1 MSFPVPPQAPNDQQ
15 EHPRLTPGV
24 QALIA
29 INLAVMFVQVTAVNY
44 ADMAAWFGFSTDV
57 LPGRWWTSVTYMF
70 VHAGVWHLL
79 ANMYALY
86 VFGPRVE
93 HGWGYR
99 KFVWFYLLCGLGGVA
114 FDMLFIRSGGLVGAS
129 AAVFG
134 VMTAYAMQW
143 PEEEVY
149 LMFVL
154 PMRVRTL
161 VLGMFVFNMALGLL
175 STGAGAAD
183 GGANVAYFAHVG
195 GIIAAYIYVRMSSSP
210 GMENVRQRVANLPDA
225 DEPPRAIPR
234 NLPRRERGDEVDD
247 IVAKSKAIASKRV
260 AQLTPSARRREAK
273 ADELNRVLDK
283 ISQHGLASLTSDER
297 KVLEEMSKRLR
308 DR

>member
-1 MSFPVPPQAPNDQQ
+1 MSSYSTTQ
-15 EHPRLTPGV
+15 EQEPTGRLTPAV
-24 QALIA
+24 KALIA
-29 INLAVMFVQVTAVNY
+29 INVVVLFIGQWTMVKYPDVVASL
-44 ADMAAWFGFSTDV
+44 GFTSSA
-57 LPGRWWTSVTYMF
+57 LPDRWWTVATYMF
-70 VHAGVWHLL
+70 VHAGLWHLA
-79 ANMYALY
+79 ANMYGLY
-86 VFGPRVE
+86 LFGPRLE
-93 HGWGYR
+93 QQWGTR
-99 KFVWFYLLCGLGGVA
+99 RFAWFYFVCGLGGVVVQL
-114 FDMLFIRSGGLVGAS
+114 LFIRAGILVGSS

-143 PEEEVY
+143 PDDELY

-161 VLGMFVFNMALGLL
+161 VVGLFVFNLVMGVAG
-175 STGAGAAD
+175 TGDA
-183 GGANVAYFAHVG
+183 GGANIAYFAHIG
-195 GIIAAYIYVRMSSSP
+195 GVIAAYIYIRMAATA
-210 GMENVRQRVANLPDA
+210 GMDQVRQRVANLPDA

-247 IVAKSKAIASKRV
+247 IVAKSKAIAAKRAV
-260 AQLTPSARRREAK
+260 TLSPSRRREGR

-283 ISQHGLASLTSDER
+283 ISEHGIDSLTSDER